1 MKVNGS
7 PVFAA
12 FATSAAAGPMFVT
25 FTALAYLYLQIP
37 HTVAFGAEDLG
48 TFVLMMVPAAIVGFI
63 LAFVPN
69 LLGSAVMATI
79 GESAEWGRSPLAWS
93 LAGGLAGTGLV
104 LLFAPRDG
112 LFADVGQEGGAA
124 AFALIATSAI
134 CARICRGQFDWEPQA

>member
-12 FATSAAAGPMFVT
+12 FAASIAAGPLF
-25 FTALAYLYLQIP
+25 LAFSAGAFLYLQIP
-37 HTVAFGAEDLG
+37 HTITFVAEDLG
-48 TFVLMMVPAAIVGFI
+48 IFMVMMLPATFVGFI

-79 GESAEWGRSPLAWS
+79 GDSAEWGRSPLAWT
-93 LAGGLAGTGLV
+93 LAGGLAGMALV
-104 LLFAPRDG
+104 LLFAPREAP
-112 LFADVGQEGGAA
+112 FAGFDQEGGAG

-134 CARICRGQFDWEPQA
+134 CARICHRQFDWEPQA